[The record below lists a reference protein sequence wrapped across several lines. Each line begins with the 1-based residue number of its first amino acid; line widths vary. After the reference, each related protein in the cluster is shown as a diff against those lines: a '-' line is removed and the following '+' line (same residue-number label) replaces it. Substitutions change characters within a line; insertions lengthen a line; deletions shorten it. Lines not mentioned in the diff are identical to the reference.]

1 MSAMPPEFD
10 PGHGRPHSSRWG
22 RARRAGSAGA
32 APAPRPSPPPG
43 VAPRGHPD
51 PTGVLL
57 KDLLTVPPSI
67 STPSVSPAGG
77 WDRPDEAVHVSSA
90 VHSFRLAS
98 KKVHSFAPYPGSA
111 DSRRGLL
118 TAVVLLLVLALG
130 GIAYLLSTNGSS
142 PGSPVGADTPARGPA
157 PIANHAGK
165 PAQAKSPAHA
175 VTTSKAKTHHPPAKS
190 KAKARSKPKR
200 AKAKHP
206 HPPTGLLTAARA
218 QQAFTA
224 TWPGFATAANAGDSN
239 VLAQLASPTA
249 VEVAEANRACN
260 CGQFPTVYS
269 SVDLTAPLQKSYPLS
284 FVAEID
290 GARGRFG
297 PFTVVAILE
306 QQAPK
311 SAWYVGWVTKY
322 VGTTRTLPAGNT
334 VGTSRPPVVAATL
347 ATPIQLL
354 AQLFQSVRS
363 SGASPAGNIWSSGL
377 GMPGTEPKDTITALM
392 TAHSQALA
400 RHASD
405 TVSYA
410 ASYLSPVFAS
420 ATGWLECGVIGGAI
434 LETPARGSV
443 LVQPADHAAYG
454 GDLAAGNYSSV
465 TETDVSDFCVSVS
478 YADVVSP
485 SGLTGGTYS
494 VMGKTA

>member
-1 MSAMPPEFD
+1 
-10 PGHGRPHSSRWG
+10 
-22 RARRAGSAGA
+22 
-32 APAPRPSPPPG
+32 
-43 VAPRGHPD
+43 
-51 PTGVLL
+51 VLL
-57 KDLLTVPPSI
+57 KDLLTVSPSI
-67 STPSVSPAGG
+67 STPSVSPEGE

-118 TAVVLLLVLALG
+118 TAVVLLLVLAVG

-142 PGSPVGADTPARGPA
+142 PGSPVGADTPAVGPA
-157 PIANHAGK
+157 RTANHARK
-165 PAQAKSPAHA
+165 PARAKPPTHA

-190 KAKARSKPKR
+190 KARTKPKR
-200 AKAKHP
+200 VKAKRP
-206 HPPTGLLTAARA
+206 LPPTGLLTAAKA
-218 QQAFTA
+218 QQAFTE

-260 CGQFPTVYS
+260 CGQFPTVYG

-284 FVAEID
+284 FAAEID

-306 QQAPK
+306 KQAPK
-311 SAWYVGWVTKY
+311 SAWYVGWIAKY
-322 VGTTRTLPAGNT
+322 VGTTSTLPAGNT
-334 VGTSRPPVVAATL
+334 VGTSSPPVVAATL

-363 SGASPAGNIWSSGL
+363 SGAYPAANIWSSGL
-377 GMPGTEPKDTITALM
+377 GMPGTEPKDTITALI

-410 ASYLSPVFAS
+410 ASYLSPIFAS

-443 LVQPADHAAYG
+443 LVQRANHAAYG
-454 GDLAAGNYSSV
+454 GDLAPGNYASV

-478 YADVVSP
+478 STDVVSP